1 MTMCRS
7 IALGLSKEKIYVNC
21 FCPGL
26 TLTPVTK
33 SFLEDLP
40 PTKVSPMENHLK
52 AVEKFL
58 DTDIFGATIES
69 DSGGL
74 YDRKRPEP
82 WSPEHQSWV
91 YVQEETEIGH

>member
-21 FCPGL
+21 LSPGL

-33 SFLEDLP
+33 SFLMDLP

-52 AVEKFL
+52 AVEEFL
-58 DTDIFGATIES
+58 DTNIFGATIES

-74 YDRKRPEP
+74 YNRKRPEP

-91 YVQEETEIGH
+91 YVQEESEIGS